1 MSSSILLAEG
11 NEVLSAAYE
20 SFLIA
25 EGFRVAT
32 VRTGVECLETLRRD
46 PPRLLVLDP
55 AILWGGMGILALISD
70 RDDLPPVPVLIL
82 TERPEDILAGLIP
95 PGPSAIVLK
104 PFAPVALA
112 AMIRSLEPVADVV
125 LTLRQSGS

>member
-1 MSSSILLAEG
+1 
-11 NEVLSAAYE
+11 
-20 SFLIA
+20 FLIA

-32 VRTGVECLETLRRD
+32 VRTGVECLEALRRD

-55 AILWGGMGILALISD
+55 AILWGGMGILALIAD
-70 RDDLPPVPVLIL
+70 RDDLPTVPVLVL
-82 TERPEDILAGLIP
+82 TERPEDILSGLIP
-95 PGPSAIVLK
+95 PGPSAVVLK

-125 LTLRQSGS
+125 LTLRQAGPQVSSSTS